1 MKDQIDV
8 SVRRSP
14 KYAAFMAVG
23 AILGVLVA
31 GLLTLV
37 VDPAQI
43 PAETTVAKGAGL
55 LVVFLGIIGL
65 FLGGLVAL
73 LLDWRGRRRARE
85 YRVEAQIDMVDDP
98 KAVAARRLAEMR
110 GETAPAEAAD
120 PAPASSPETPAASPD
135 SPAEAAPGTPADDT
149 GDRGDLG
156 RSERPGSGA

>member
-43 PAETTVAKGAGL
+43 PAESTVAKGAGL
-55 LVVFLGIIGL
+55 LVVFLGITGL

-73 LLDWRGRRRARE
+73 LLDWRGRRKARE

-110 GETAPAEAAD
+110 GEPV
-120 PAPASSPETPAASPD
+120 PD
-135 SPAEAAPGTPADDT
+135 PGT
-149 GDRGDLG
+149 
-156 RSERPGSGA
+156 EPGPEAGGESP

>member
-1 MKDQIDV
+1 
-8 SVRRSP
+8 
-14 KYAAFMAVG
+14 MAVG

-37 VDPAQI
+37 VDPSEI

-85 YRVEAQIDMVDDP
+85 FRVEAQIDMVDDP

-110 GETAPAEAAD
+110 GEPVPDPGTEPGPEAGG
-120 PAPASSPETPAASPD
+120 ESPD
-135 SPAEAAPGTPADDT
+135 SPPRRPPGLLPTTPATGVTWDAPNGRVPAPEAAVGGPPAV
-149 GDRGDLG
+149 
-156 RSERPGSGA
+156 

>member
-37 VDPAQI
+37 VDPSEI

-55 LVVFLGIIGL
+55 LVVFLGIIGF

-85 YRVEAQIDMVDDP
+85 FRVEAQIDMVDDP

-110 GETAPAEAAD
+110 GEPVPDPGTEPGPEAGG
-120 PAPASSPETPAASPD
+120 ESPD

>member
-85 YRVEAQIDMVDDP
+85 FRVEAQIDMVDDP

-110 GETAPAEAAD
+110 GEPVPDPGTEPGPEAGG
-120 PAPASSPETPAASPD
+120 ESPD

>member
-85 YRVEAQIDMVDDP
+85 FRVEAQIDMVDDP

-110 GETAPAEAAD
+110 GEPVPD
-120 PAPASSPETPAASPD
+120 PGTDLTPD
-135 SPAEAAPGTPADDT
+135 SGTVPTAEAAPKTPADDA
-149 GDRGDLG
+149 DDQGDLG
-156 RSERPGSGA
+156 RSGRPGSEA

>member
-8 SVRRSP
+8 SVGAGPMKTKVR
-14 KYAAFMAVG
+14 AAG
-23 AILGVLVA
+23 AILGVPVA

-85 YRVEAQIDMVDDP
+85 FRVEAQIDMVDDP

-110 GETAPAEAAD
+110 GEPVPDPGTEPGPEAGG
-120 PAPASSPETPAASPD
+120 ESPD

>member
-43 PAETTVAKGAGL
+43 PAESTVAKGAGL
-55 LVVFLGIIGL
+55 LVVFLGITGL

-73 LLDWRGRRRARE
+73 LLDWRGRRKARE

-110 GETAPAEAAD
+110 GEPVPDPGTEPGPEAGG
-120 PAPASSPETPAASPD
+120 ESPD

>member
-73 LLDWRGRRRARE
+73 LLDWRRGGR
-85 YRVEAQIDMVDDP
+85 
-98 KAVAARRLAEMR
+98 
-110 GETAPAEAAD
+110 
-120 PAPASSPETPAASPD
+120 
-135 SPAEAAPGTPADDT
+135 
-149 GDRGDLG
+149 
-156 RSERPGSGA
+156 